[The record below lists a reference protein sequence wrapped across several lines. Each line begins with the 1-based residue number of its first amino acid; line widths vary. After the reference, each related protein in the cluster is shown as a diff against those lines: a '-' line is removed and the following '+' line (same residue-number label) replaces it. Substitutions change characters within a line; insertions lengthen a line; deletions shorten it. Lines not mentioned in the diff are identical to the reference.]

1 MLLKR
6 HPILASVTV
15 LLIASLA
22 CVLPGAP
29 APAPTDPNAANTSI
43 AQTVGARQTEIAL
56 NNPATATIT
65 FTPETPTLTPE
76 PVLSATPDFTETPS
90 TPTIS
95 VSVDTNCRVGP
106 GAVYPRVGILLVGE
120 TAEIFGRE
128 AKGEYWYIR
137 NPDVADNGVEFCWV
151 WGEYAT
157 ISGNLLPLL
166 FLSPPPPATSTF
178 DLTFEKL
185 ETCNNWWA
193 DFKLVN
199 KGGAL
204 FRSVSITLTDTDTDP
219 VTVVAVSANGFADNS
234 GCGSPVVTDTL
245 VAGAAVTISSP
256 QFTYNPK
263 GHNLNVKITICTEL
277 DQAGTCVTKDLSFKP

>member
-1 MLLKR
+1 VKR
-6 HPILASVTV
+6 HPFLAFVAILIVTT
-15 LLIASLA
+15 LA

-29 APAPTDPNAANTSI
+29 VPTPMDPNAINTSI
-43 AQTVGARQTEIAL
+43 AQTIAARQTEAVL
-56 NNPATATIT
+56 NNPPTAT
-65 FTPETPTLTPE
+65 FTQLPETPTSTAEPTLSLTPE
-76 PVLSATPDFTETPS
+76 FTATSETPM
-90 TPTIS
+90 IS

-106 GAVYPRVGILLVGE
+106 GSIYPRVGILIVGE
-120 TAEIFGRE
+120 TTEILGRE

-137 NPDVADNGVEFCWV
+137 NPDAADNGVEFCWV

-157 ISGNLLPLL
+157 TSGNLLPLL
-166 FLSPPPPATSTF
+166 FLSPPPPAATTF

-204 FRSVSITLTDTDTDP
+204 FKSVSITLTDTDTSP
-219 VTVVAVSANGFADNS
+219 VTVVAVSANGFTNNS

-245 VAGAAVTISSP
+245 VSGAAVTLSSP
-256 QFTYNPK
+256 QFAYNPT
-263 GHNLNVKITICTEL
+263 GHNLNVKITVCTEL
-277 DQAGTCVTKDLSFKP
+277 DQAGTCVTNELSFKP